1 MLKETIIICCVV
13 MLCCSYVS
21 ATTYNF
27 TENDTTT
34 LTSDPNAILVH
45 KGDVIVGWQQ
55 INIMRSL
62 CFAKALFDYNGVHF
76 IASRAIATFIAKEE
90 GNMVVDLAPPTGGVH
105 QGVYNI
111 SVIPYV

>member
-1 MLKETIIICCVV
+1 

-21 ATTYNF
+21 ATIYNF

-62 CFAKALFDYNGVHF
+62 CFAKALFDYNGAPF
-76 IASRAIATFIAKEE
+76 STSIATFTAKKE
-90 GNMVVDLAPPTGGVH
+90 GSMVVDLAPPTGGVH
-105 QGVYNI
+105 QGVYDI
-111 SVIPYV
+111 AVIP